1 MSPNFTKASHVDFVQ
16 NVNTLNWIEKYVV
29 YLRQLYINGSNT
41 VADPGRTKRS
51 LPLLTKSK
59 NTAAERRRR
68 FHVFLLC
75 SATKIRYFTEHNRI
89 YFKHFAMLLC
99 NASVVKEQ

>member
-16 NVNTLNWIEKYVV
+16 NVTTLNWIEKYVV

-51 LPLLTKSK
+51 LLLLTRVKIWQLKDGVGFMSFYFALQQRFVILL
-59 NTAAERRRR
+59 NTIGSISNILRC
-68 FHVFLLC
+68 FGV
-75 SATKIRYFTEHNRI
+75 
-89 YFKHFAMLLC
+89 ML
-99 NASVVKEQ
+99 Q

>member
-16 NVNTLNWIEKYVV
+16 NVTTLNWIEKYVV

-51 LPLLTKSK
+51 LLLLTK
-59 NTAAERRRR
+59 
-68 FHVFLLC
+68 V
-75 SATKIRYFTEHNRI
+75 KIWQLKDGVGFMSFYFTLRQR
-89 YFKHFAMLLC
+89 FAILLNTIGSISNILRSFGVML
-99 NASVVKEQ
+99 Q